1 MWDIITIISLLIS
14 VPGNGRE
21 NEETRGFSRLKREP
35 KINNIPQKLF
45 KQGRPKVEHQV
56 CKFNPS
62 LDWTTAL
69 KRVGAPWGATSQVG
83 HTWTGT
89 VTATPP
95 VRHEGHA
102 VCRCPL
108 DRRRDLQLSQRLQ

>member
-21 NEETRGFSRLKREP
+21 NEGTRGFSRLKREP
-35 KINNIPQKLF
+35 KINNILQKLF

-62 LDWTTAL
+62 LDWTTLFLYIRTIQEVFYSIDTLLVKFEDGDKVAEAGV
-69 KRVGAPWGATSQVG
+69 REPRRSSTS
-83 HTWTGT
+83 
-89 VTATPP
+89 
-95 VRHEGHA
+95 
-102 VCRCPL
+102 
-108 DRRRDLQLSQRLQ
+108 